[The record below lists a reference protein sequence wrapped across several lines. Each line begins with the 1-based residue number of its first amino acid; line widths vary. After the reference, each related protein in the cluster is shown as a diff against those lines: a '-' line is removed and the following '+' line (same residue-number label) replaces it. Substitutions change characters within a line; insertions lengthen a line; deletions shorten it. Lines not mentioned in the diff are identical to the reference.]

1 MDFLEL
7 AKKRYS
13 CRNYKTDAV
22 EEEKLMKV
30 LEAAR
35 VAPSA
40 VNYQPWHFFIV
51 RNPENKAR
59 IAEAYQRDWM
69 KTAPV
74 LLIACGNKHI
84 SWKRSDGKEHM
95 EIDISIAI
103 DHLTL
108 QATELGLATCWICNF
123 QPKKLKEVL
132 KVASHLEPVA
142 IIPVGY
148 PADETDIERHSNK
161 RKPISEIITWELPA

>member
-13 CRNYKTDAV
+13 CRNYKPDAV
-22 EEEKLMKV
+22 EEAKLMKV

-40 VNYQPWHFFIV
+40 VNYQPWHFYV
-51 RNPENKAR
+51 VKSAEMKAK
-59 IAEAYQRDWM
+59 IGEAYQREWM
-69 KTAPV
+69 KSAPV
-74 LLIACGNKHI
+74 LIVACGNKQI

-95 EIDISIAI
+95 EIDLSIAV

-108 QATELGLATCWICNF
+108 QAAELGLGTCWICNF
-123 QPKKLKEVL
+123 QVKKLKEVMQL
-132 KVASHLEPVA
+132 PSGVEPVA
-142 IIPVGY
+142 IIPLGY
-148 PADETDIERHSNK
+148 PDGTVNPDRHTDK
-161 RKPISEIITWELPA
+161 RKPLNEIVSWL

>member
-13 CRNYKTDAV
+13 CRNYKPNEV
-22 EEEKLMKV
+22 EDDKLMKV

-40 VNYQPWHFFIV
+40 VNYQPWHFYV
-51 RNPENKAR
+51 VKNAELKAK
-59 IAEAYQRDWM
+59 IGEAYQREWM
-69 KTAPV
+69 KGAPV
-74 LLIACGNKHI
+74 LIVACGNKKI
-84 SWKRSDGKEHM
+84 SWKRADGKEHM

-123 QPKKLKEVL
+123 QSKKLKEVMQFPSG
-132 KVASHLEPVA
+132 VEPVA

-148 PADETDIERHSNK
+148 PDIEADTERHDIK
-161 RKPISEIITWELPA
+161 RKPLSEIVSWL